1 MKLDRQ
7 ISLRDLFEFTPDIPG
22 KIRLRAIFAN
32 DYEAFASAVEDAVEW
47 AAGEM
52 QRNPQAK
59 QNLNEDQ
66 LTLEIITSLRAMS
79 FNASHDTMIGG
90 HGDIIVEGKNSY
102 LWIGEAKI
110 YGTYGWLLAGFDQ
123 LSTRYSTGS
132 NGETRGGLIIYI
144 KAPSINKIMS
154 EWRVK
159 LKADRSCV
167 NIDDCTKNPLAFFSR
182 HPHQRTG
189 LDFRIRHIPVAL
201 HYAPAPKPPP
211 MRKRSVA

>member
-7 ISLRDLFEFTPDIPG
+7 FSLQDLYDLTPDVPG
-22 KIRLRAIFAN
+22 KVRLRSIFAN

-47 AAGEM
+47 AVQQM
-52 QRNPQAK
+52 HRNPQAK
-59 QNLNEDQ
+59 QNLSEDQ
-66 LTLEIITSLRAMS
+66 LTLEIVTNLKAMS
-79 FNASHDTMIGG
+79 FNASHDALIGG
-90 HGDIIVEGKNSY
+90 HGDIVVEGNNSY

-110 YGTYGWLLAGFDQ
+110 YSSYSWLLAGFDQ

-144 KAPSINKIMS
+144 KKPLINKIMS
-154 EWRVK
+154 TWRAR
-159 LKADRSCV
+159 LKAARACV
-167 NIDDCTKNPLAFFSR
+167 SIEECKENPLAFFSR

-201 HYAPAPKPPP
+201 HYAPAP
-211 MRKRSVA
+211 